1 MNSIFAWILGLGL
14 VASPALFYAP
24 EGAVASHST
33 SIAAPAEAGAVKW
46 YTIEEAQAA
55 MKKKPKKIFVDVYTD
70 WCGWCK
76 RMDKTTFEHPAVAK
90 YLNENF
96 YPVKF
101 NAEGGENVIF
111 NEKVYKPG
119 AQAHSLAIEWLHGQ
133 MSYPTTVYLDEKLA
147 LIQPIPGYLDAKQ
160 FDAVIHF
167 FAENQYKK
175 KSFDDF
181 SKDYKSNI

>member
-1 MNSIFAWILGLGL
+1 MNSVFAWVLGLGL
-14 VASPALFYAP
+14 VAGPAFLYDGP
-24 EGAVASHST
+24 EAAKSVSVTTT
-33 SIAAPAEAGAVKW
+33 SAQEESAVKW

-76 RMDKTTFEHPAVAK
+76 RMDKTTFNHPAVAK

-101 NAEGGENVIF
+101 DAEGGQNVIF
-111 NEKVYKPG
+111 NNKVYKPG
-119 AQAHSLAIEWLHGQ
+119 QRAHALAEEWLNGQ
-133 MSYPTTVYLDEKLA
+133 LSYPTTVYLDEKLN

-160 FDAVIHF
+160 FDAVLHF
-167 FAENQYKK
+167 FATNEHKK
-175 KSFDDF
+175 KNFEEF
-181 SKDYKSNI
+181 QKTFKSNI